1 MKFKDD
7 LDYVEFYANMLKNDN
22 RFFAQQKM
30 LIESQMQSSSL
41 IFKKMLGKKNFKN
54 NARQYLR
61 KVGLLED
68 F

>member
-7 LDYVEFYANMLKNDN
+7 LDYVEFYAEKLKNDN
-22 RFFAQQKM
+22 RFFSQQKM
-30 LIESQMQSSSL
+30 LIESQMRASSSL
-41 IFKKMLGKKNFKN
+41 FRKMFGKNNFES

-68 F
+68 